1 MSTGS
6 IFDPNQ
12 ALSRTALTRFY
23 VGGEWIVPQS
33 DQQLELISPVT
44 EDCIAKIPEAS
55 LADAERAVR
64 AAREAFD
71 RGPWPRMS
79 PPERA
84 RFVLAMSE
92 RLKERMPLLAD
103 VWTAQVGAPIS
114 FSNHLSQFAT
124 GLFDFYGRLGADGD
138 FSQTRDLAN
147 GTASIIREPV
157 GVVAIITPWNAPLV
171 LLSYGVAAAL
181 VAGCTI
187 VAKPSPETP
196 LDAQILAECAEAAG
210 LPAGVLNIVPGGR
223 EVGEYL
229 VRSSGIDK
237 VSFTGSGVVG
247 KRIAEI
253 CASRMTRCSLELGG
267 KSAALIMDDANLAN
281 ALGAVV
287 PYSMPMTGQICF
299 SLTRI
304 LVSKKRHD
312 EVVDAYVQAVKQI
325 VVGDPWKADTQMG
338 PLSIKRQLDRVLGY
352 IEKGLEEGATL
363 VTGGGRPA
371 GLNRGYY
378 LEPTV
383 FTDVTSNM
391 TIARDEIF
399 GPVVSIMRYE
409 DEDDAIRIANESRY
423 GLSGAVFTRDA
434 EKGLAIAR
442 QIRTGNVT
450 VNGLNLDPSVPFGGY
465 KESGMGRAGGA
476 EGLQGYQEIKSVYLP
491 G

>member
-23 VGGEWIVPQS
+23 VG
-33 DQQLELISPVT
+33 
-44 EDCIAKIPEAS
+44 
-55 LADAERAVR
+55 
-64 AAREAFD
+64 
-71 RGPWPRMS
+71 
-79 PPERA
+79 
-84 RFVLAMSE
+84 
-92 RLKERMPLLAD
+92 
-103 VWTAQVGAPIS
+103 
-114 FSNHLSQFAT
+114 QFAP
-124 GLFDFYGRLGADGD
+124 GLFDFYGKLGANED
-138 FSQTRDLAN
+138 FSRTRELAN
-147 GTASIIREPV
+147 GKASILREPV

-171 LLSYGVAAAL
+171 LLSYGVAATL

-210 LPAGVLNIVPGGR
+210 LPAGVLNIIPAGR

-229 VRSSGIDK
+229 VRNSGIDK

-253 CASRMTRCSLELGG
+253 CASRLARCSLELGG
-267 KSAALIMDDANLAN
+267 KSAALIMDDANLPN

-287 PYSMPMTGQICF
+287 PYAMPMTGQICF

-312 EVVDAYVQAVKQI
+312 EVVDAYVQAVEQI
-325 VVGDPWKADTQMG
+325 VVGDPWKPDTQMG

-352 IEKGLEEGATL
+352 IERGHVEGATL
-363 VTGGGRPA
+363 ITGGGRPV

-383 FTDVTSNM
+383 FTDVTSDM

-399 GPVVSIMRYE
+399 GPVVSIMRYH

-423 GLSGAVFTRDA
+423 GLSGAVFTQNV
-434 EKGLAIAR
+434 EKGVAIAR
-442 QIRTGNVT
+442 RIRTGNVT
-450 VNGLNLDPSVPFGGY
+450 VNGLNIDPSVPFGGY
-465 KESGMGRAGGA
+465 KESGMGRAGGV
-476 EGLQGYQEIKSVYLP
+476 EGLQGYQEIKSIYMP